1 MAQYDLDITVLY
13 ANGEVL
19 YAAHLDAVVNDVE
32 VWANRTKL
40 NLNQL
45 ALDVFGTGYSFDND
59 GLANYSP
66 SLSALI
72 ATLSE
77 DETVT
82 GDWTFNGS
90 NTLTISQDWTAAG
103 ETCADLGTVTTAD
116 FTDIAVTTTATF
128 AGATIAD
135 LGTVTTADFTD
146 IAVTTT
152 ATFAGATIADLG
164 TVTTADFADIAVT
177 TTATFAGATI
187 ADLGTVTTADFTD
200 IAVTT
205 TATFAGATIADLG
218 TVTTA
223 DIDAGSFDNST
234 SFTYAAGQTRYYSV
248 DNSAFIDSVG
258 SLTNHRN
265 ILGGDL
271 QNTNAGFSAEAYYAP
286 VNLPHGAIVTSFKIW
301 YDRDDAA
308 STLTASLLV
317 KPLAT
322 KTGAFMA
329 TITAGDSSGAIVTEE
344 DTTIA
349 SATID
354 NSANSYYCT
363 VAIDNNNATSDIL
376 FVGIVI
382 TYTVTDPLP

>member
-135 LGTVTTADFTD
+135 LGTVTTADINAGTWQGTID
-146 IAVTTT
+146 GAWT
-152 ATFAGATIADLG
+152 AAGQTC
-164 TVTTADFADIAVT
+164 
-177 TTATFAGATI
+177 
-187 ADLGTVTTADFTD
+187 
-200 IAVTT
+200 
-205 TATFAGATIADLG
+205 ADLG

-223 DIDAGSFDNST
+223 DINAGTVDATIGGT
-234 SFTYAAGQTRYYSV
+234 TPAAGT
-248 DNSAFIDSVG
+248 F
-258 SLTNHRN
+258 
-265 ILGGDL
+265 
-271 QNTNAGFSAEAYYAP
+271 
-286 VNLPHGAIVTSFKIW
+286 TSI
-301 YDRDDAA
+301 
-308 STLTASLLV
+308 
-317 KPLAT
+317 
-322 KTGAFMA
+322 
-329 TITAGDSSGAIVTEE
+329 TISS
-344 DTTIA
+344 
-349 SATID
+349 
-354 NSANSYYCT
+354 
-363 VAIDNNNATSDIL
+363 
-376 FVGIVI
+376 
-382 TYTVTDPLP
+382 

>member
-135 LGTVTTADFTD
+135 LGTVTTADF
-146 IAVTTT
+146 A
-152 ATFAGATIADLG
+152 
-164 TVTTADFADIAVT
+164 
-177 TTATFAGATI
+177 
-187 ADLGTVTTADFTD
+187 D

>member
-187 ADLGTVTTADFTD
+187 ADLGTVTTAD
-200 IAVTT
+200 
-205 TATFAGATIADLG
+205 
-218 TVTTA
+218 
-223 DIDAGSFDNST
+223 IDAGSFDNST